1 MKNTNQSLSVA
12 AKKTLAG
19 VVSASLLVSSV
30 FMLTGCSNN
39 GDVAKLEEKVSSL
52 STAAQMAEIEKK
64 LEGLSSDADV
74 SELKALIE
82 QLADSAT
89 AADVEELKALIDQLP
104 DAATAADVAEL
115 KTLINQISDTAT
127 AADIAELKTLIN
139 QFSDS
144 ATAADIAEL
153 KTLIN
158 QYSDAATSADVEEL
172 KALIGQ
178 LSSAEQI
185 EELKQA
191 LFPAED
197 QGALAADY
205 ADEAYEKFVY
215 IDKVLKDRDCL
226 KGDKF
231 KLAQKWIIFSLME
244 AGYKEG
250 IDIVKQDTYMTQYAA
265 KQESKKAYAEMY
277 PAVDEVEVS
286 KETYNK
292 QGRKY
297 VLAEGDTGAYVQLKL
312 HTPNI
317 IVTKEGKSD
326 KTIIVG
332 AHYDGNGSG
341 DNGSSVALAVTTAQ
355 HLFDVETE
363 YTIKF
368 VFFTAEEY
376 GLYGSKAY
384 VNAMTEE
391 EKENTLYMI
400 NMDSLVC
407 GDYCYLYGG
416 IQNDDTQT
424 VAGTEAYDNA
434 MAIANKAGLSF
445 KSNPWTWEAPAPGYD
460 APDYA
465 SPSTGDWSDHAP
477 FKNAGI
483 NYLYFEATNWEI
495 PGPYAEYDG
504 YGETY
509 LVGMLMN
516 TPNDYVEY
524 IETYFPGRPQ
534 AHLKQFSTLL
544 NLLLTQT
551 NYGE

>member
-1 MKNTNQSLSVA
+1 MKNTKKALSTIA
-12 AKKTLAG
+12 RKTMICLA
-19 VVSASLLVSSV
+19 SASLLISSCFV
-30 FMLTGCSNN
+30 LSGCSNV
-39 GDVAKLEEKVSSL
+39 GDVADLEQKISAL
-52 STAAQMAEIEKK
+52 STADQITEIENK
-64 LEGLSSDADV
+64 LENLNSDADLA
-74 SELKALIE
+74 EIKALIK
-82 QLADSAT
+82 QYASSAT
-89 AADVEELKALIDQLP
+89 
-104 DAATAADVAEL
+104 
-115 KTLINQISDTAT
+115 S
-127 AADIAELKTLIN
+127 ADI
-139 QFSDS
+139 D
-144 ATAADIAEL
+144 EL

-158 QYSDAATSADVEEL
+158 QYASSVTSADIDEL
-172 KALIGQ
+172 KALIEQYASSVTSADIDELKTLIAQ
-178 LSSAEQI
+178 LASAEQI
-185 EELKQA
+185 EDLKQA
-191 LFPAED
+191 LIPTEE
-197 QGALAADY
+197 QGLLASDY
-205 ADEAYEKFVY
+205 ADEAYEKLVY
-215 IDKVLKDRDCL
+215 IDKVLKERDCL
-226 KGDKF
+226 QGDKF

-244 AGYKEG
+244 AGYKEDV
-250 IDIVKQDTYMTQYAA
+250 DIVKQDTFMTQYAQ
-265 KQESKKAYAEMY
+265 KQDSQKAYAEKY
-277 PAVDEVEVS
+277 PAVDKIEVS
-286 KETYNK
+286 SETYNR

-297 VLAEGDTGAYVQLKL
+297 VLAEGDSGAYVQLKL
-312 HTPNI
+312 YTPNI
-317 IVTKEGKSD
+317 VVTKQGKSD

-355 HLFDVETE
+355 HLFDIETE

-376 GLYGSKAY
+376 GMYGSKAY
-384 VNAMTEE
+384 VSAMTEE

-416 IQNDDTQT
+416 VQNDETQT
-424 VAGTEAYDNA
+424 VTNTEAFDNA
-434 MAIANKAGLSF
+434 MAVAKDAGISF

-460 APDYA
+460 SPDYA
-465 SPSTGDWSDHAP
+465 SPSTGDWSDHVP

-483 NYLYFEATNWEI
+483 NYLYFEATNWDI

-516 TPNDYVEY
+516 TPNDYLEY
-524 IETYFPGRPQ
+524 IETYFPGRPL

>member
-1 MKNTNQSLSVA
+1 MKNIQKTLCTNVKKAAVCALSLSLLLSSGFALAGCSDNSKIADLEQKVS
-12 AKKTLAG
+12 TLA
-19 VVSASLLVSSV
+19 
-30 FMLTGCSNN
+30 TI
-39 GDVAKLEEKVSSL
+39 EQI
-52 STAAQMAEIEKK
+52 AALEKK
-64 LEGLSSDADV
+64 LDNFSVDAQITELKDMIDQIP
-74 SELKALIE
+74 SADHSAEIAELKALIN
-82 QLADSAT
+82 QLSNSAT
-89 AADVEELKALIDQLP
+89 SAEIAEIKALINKLS
-104 DAATAADVAEL
+104 ASATSAE
-115 KTLINQISDTAT
+115 
-127 AADIAELKTLIN
+127 IAELKTLIG
-139 QFSDS
+139 
-144 ATAADIAEL
+144 
-153 KTLIN
+153 K
-158 QYSDAATSADVEEL
+158 
-172 KALIGQ
+172 

-185 EELKQA
+185 EDLTEA
-191 LFPAED
+191 LFPTEA
-197 QGALAADY
+197 QGLSDSDY
-205 ADEAYEKFVY
+205 ADEAYEKLVY
-215 IDKVLKDRDCL
+215 IDKVLKNRDCL

-250 IDIVKQDTYMTQYAA
+250 VDIVKQDAFMTQYAA
-265 KQESKKAYAEMY
+265 KQESQKAYKELY
-277 PAVDEVEVS
+277 PAVDKIEVS
-286 KETYNK
+286 SETYHK

-297 VLAEGDTGAYVQLKL
+297 VLAEGDSGEYVQLKL
-312 HTPNI
+312 YTPNI
-317 IVTKEGKSD
+317 IVTKEGKSN

-332 AHYDGNGSG
+332 AHYDGDGSG

-355 HLFDVETE
+355 HLFGVETE

-384 VNAMTEE
+384 VAAMTEE
-391 EKENTLYMI
+391 EKANTLYMI

-416 IQNDDTQT
+416 VQNDDTKT
-424 VAGTEAYDNA
+424 VTGTEAYDNA
-434 MAIANKAGLSF
+434 MALAKAAGLAF
-445 KSNPWTWEAPAPGYD
+445 KSNPWTWDAPAPGYD
-460 APDYA
+460 SPDYA
-465 SPSTGDWSDHAP
+465 APSTGDWSDHAP

-516 TPNDYVEY
+516 TPNDYMEY
-524 IETYFPGRPQ
+524 IETYFPGRPM